1 MNQYD
6 DLIIC
11 LKKRV
16 QEHLNHP
23 SADYYYPGPARPPLV
38 PEQIEQAE
46 SQLGFRLPLLIVRLY
61 LEVADGFWGPGYGL
75 QPLLASIPDIGIVS
89 IVESREAYPQIG
101 WPSNLIFLCSYGCGF
116 DAYVNYMEPT
126 LPIIYEDCDGP
137 DNDCIRWSSGYSL
150 SEYLQAWLDESSM
163 P

>member
-11 LKKRV
+11 LKERV
-16 QEHLNHP
+16 QEQPTHP
-23 SADYYYPGPARPPLV
+23 NTGYYYPGPARPPLA

-46 SQLGFRLPLLIVRLY
+46 SQLGFRLPPLMVRLY
-61 LEVADGFWGPGYGL
+61 SEVADGFWGPGYGL
-75 QPLLASIPDIGIVS
+75 NPLLASIPDIGVVS
-89 IVESREAYPQIG
+89 IVESKKSYPEIG

-116 DAYVNYMEPT
+116 EAYVNHMEPT
-126 LPIIYEDCDGP
+126 LPVIYEDCDGP
-137 DNDCIRWSSGYSL
+137 NDDYMRWPSGYSL
-150 SEYLQAWLDESSM
+150 DEYLQAWLDGGSM